1 MAGGASIRRVR
12 TGYERLL
19 RDVRLRALRTDP
31 ASFGSTHDEVAGR
44 ADAHWRSWV
53 ADHSAG
59 DDQCTLLALLGESP
73 VGLVRI
79 EREPRPGDVFWIFS
93 MWVAPEARR
102 QGLALELLAMA
113 ERWIEAAGGREARLN
128 VVDRAT
134 PARRLYERAG
144 YRLDGRSEPATQDS
158 ALELGMHKPLGRPG
172 SLAAT
177 APQLPHG

>member
-1 MAGGASIRRVR
+1 MADDVSIRRVR
-12 TGYERLL
+12 AGDERPL

-31 ASFGSTHDEVAGR
+31 ESFGSTYDEVAGR
-44 ADAHWRSWV
+44 AGGNWQTWV
-53 ADHSAG
+53 AEHSGG
-59 DDQCTLLALLGESP
+59 DDHCTFLAFLGEHP
-73 VGLVRI
+73 VGLLRI
-79 EREPRPGDVFWIFS
+79 EREPRRPDIFWIFS

-102 QGLALELLAMA
+102 QGLALELLAEA

-144 YRLDGRSEPATQDS
+144 YRLDGRSEPATHDS
-158 ALELGMHKPLGRPG
+158 AVELGMHKPLGRPG
-172 SLAAT
+172 SPAAT